1 MQTNGIKTMQ
11 QLHDKIS
18 EMNSSYEELKA
29 IERLRKAAEQLAR
42 QGRDKSHDGGTVK
55 GTAFWRPLCT

>member
-1 MQTNGIKTMQ
+1 MQ

-42 QGRDKSHDGGTVK
+42 QGRDKSHEGGGTVK